1 MTLKV
6 VDSMAVQIRN
16 IFLLL
21 LCISQSAYAQSK
33 TDIANSKKIY
43 EGIWRD
49 KANNRNISIS
59 YDSTLT
65 YVLINDWTGGM
76 ETIKDRSLSEH
87 TDAYKAFIKGD
98 KLILPAENDDHHAPY
113 CEISVSADKLLIYE
127 CNGMLNFTDN
137 FLKKSE
143 STNTYIFK
151 RIRD

>member
-1 MTLKV
+1 
-6 VDSMAVQIRN
+6 
-16 IFLLL
+16 
-21 LCISQSAYAQSK
+21 
-33 TDIANSKKIY
+33 
-43 EGIWRD
+43 
-49 KANNRNISIS
+49 
-59 YDSTLT
+59 
-65 YVLINDWTGGM
+65 M

-87 TDAYKAFIKGD
+87 TDGYKAFIKGD
-98 KLILPAENDDHHAPY
+98 KLILPVENDDHHAPY

>member
-1 MTLKV
+1 MT
-6 VDSMAVQIRN
+6 VQIRY

-21 LCISQSAYAQSK
+21 VCISQSAYAQRK

-49 KANNRNISIS
+49 NTNNRNISIS

-65 YVLINDWTGGM
+65 YVLINDWTGGL
-76 ETIKDRSLSEH
+76 ETIKERSLAEN

-98 KLILPAENDDHHAPY
+98 KLIMPAENDDHHAPY